1 MRVSH
6 HFALRALLSASC
18 LIFSSLLAAT
28 GGENLNRQTLS
39 VVSQQ
44 FAEHCATPQW
54 QLWQSSLCGPLLFV
68 DPVTR
73 QVFATRADAEARLT
87 AEGGWFVGRLPE
99 NETIANTAKHWAG
112 VHWSMIMLP
121 LPERP
126 EAAMALL
133 AHESW
138 HRIQDDLN
146 LSIAPSNN
154 EHLSALNARYLLL
167 LELRALAVALAH
179 PALQRQA
186 MGDALG
192 FRRLRYQQF
201 ETAEVNEQ
209 KLELNEGLAEYTG
222 YRLAYDQNDHAWLI
236 DQLNTADQQPSLER
250 SFAYLS
256 GPAYGVLLD
265 QHLST
270 WRDNIRPSFSFS
282 KTLGTALALQEG
294 SLKASGLKA
303 NELAVVAERYQ
314 GDALLISEQNKAAI
328 QKQQR
333 EGYIARLVEGKVLR
347 LPLGEAMSMSFNPQK
362 VFSLSPY
369 GTVYPEITLI
379 DTWGKIS
386 VNQEALLSS
395 DFAFIAVALNP
406 EESPSST
413 QDRLQGEG
421 WELVLNPGWLVDE
434 SGLLKPVD

>member
-44 FAEHCATPQW
+44 FAEHCATPEW

-87 AEGGWFVGRLPE
+87 AEGGWFVGWLPE

-126 EAAMALL
+126 DAAMALL

-146 LSIAPSNN
+146 LPIAPSNN
-154 EHLSALNARYLLL
+154 GHLSALNARYLFL

-186 MGDALG
+186 MVDALG

-270 WRDNIRPSFSFS
+270 WRENIRPSFSFS
-282 KTLGTALALQEG
+282 KTLGTALALQT
-294 SLKASGLKA
+294 ASPQTDELKA
-303 NELAVVAERYQ
+303 NELTVVAKRYQ
-314 GDALLISEQNKAAI
+314 GDALLISEQNKTAQ

-333 EGYIARLVEGKVLR
+333 EGYIAKLVEGKVLR

-379 DTWGKIS
+379 DAWGKIS
-386 VNQEALLSS
+386 VSQEALLSS

-406 EESPSST
+406 AESPSST